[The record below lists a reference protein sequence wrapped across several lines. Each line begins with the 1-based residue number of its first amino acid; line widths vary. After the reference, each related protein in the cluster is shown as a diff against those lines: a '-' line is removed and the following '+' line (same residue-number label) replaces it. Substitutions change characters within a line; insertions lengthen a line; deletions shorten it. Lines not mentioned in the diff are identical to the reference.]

1 MSPQHEYWGPVFYID
16 MQCDYSFFSINQPGQ
31 VPRKCCQGELSLF
44 PEIIPLIR
52 EATKND
58 LRWILISTSLM
69 ITDDMTGDLLFDT
82 TDIET
87 SMRQ

>member
-1 MSPQHEYWGPVFYID
+1 MSPRHELGGLVFYID
-16 MQCDYSFFSINQPGQ
+16 MQCGYSYFTINQPGW
-31 VPRKCCQGELSLF
+31 VPRKCCQGELPLF

-52 EATKND
+52 ESTKND
-58 LRWILISTSLM
+58 VRWILISTSLM